1 MAQISEADKYLL
13 DLVRAGSPEGWS
25 ELVGRYEG
33 RLLAFARGRMGAE
46 AEDLVQE
53 TFISFLKGVRE
64 FRGEASLETFLF
76 TILRRKV
83 VDFFRGRKARLS
95 LCRIQEG
102 AVDGESGLSV
112 VETLASPDP
121 SASWYV
127 RRAEDHA
134 SSKAALT
141 GAIRGII
148 DKLKETQNFRD
159 LQIIEMI
166 FYCRLRNKEIA
177 GMMGLNEFQISG
189 LKHRILESLREEM
202 KRAFG
207 SREAGPE
214 AFSDSLLSDI
224 WQEQRLS
231 CLKRS
236 TIGSFLLGSLEEPWR
251 EYAAFHLERL
261 GCSYCLSNLADL
273 EKQSSAQ
280 ASGVFRNR
288 ILQSTVGFLSRNC

>member
-1 MAQISEADKYLL
+1 M
-13 DLVRAGSPEGWS
+13 
-25 ELVGRYEG
+25 
-33 RLLAFARGRMGAE
+33 AFARSRMREQTE

-53 TFISFLKGVRE
+53 TFVSFLKGVRD

-83 VDFFRGRKARLS
+83 VDYFRGRKAGLA
-95 LCRIQEG
+95 LCRIQESGG
-102 AVDGESGLSV
+102 AD
-112 VETLASPDP
+112 VEGLASPEP

-127 RRAEDHA
+127 QRAEDRA

-141 GAIRGII
+141 EAIRGVIE
-148 DKLKETQNFRD
+148 KLKAARNFRE
-159 LQIIEMI
+159 LQVIEMI
-166 FYCRLRNKEIA
+166 FYCQLRNKEIA
-177 GMMGLNEFQISG
+177 GLMGMTEFQVSG
-189 LKHRILESLREEM
+189 IKHRVIESLQNQTARS
-202 KRAFG
+202 FG
-207 SREAGPE
+207 KGGPE
-214 AFSDSLLSDI
+214 GICDSLLSDI

-273 EKQSSAQ
+273 KKQSAAQ
-280 ASGVFRNR
+280 VSGAFRNR
-288 ILQSTVGFLSRNC
+288 ILQSTVGFLSRR